1 MSKKSSY
8 NVSDIRGASKLTVQA
23 IVSII
28 DLVETVHSTV
38 SLTKSKTEDR
48 KGGLSGF
55 IYWIIRGIT
64 HLVGGGVDRTLAV
77 LEKNLITELY
87 LSKTG
92 KPDHNID
99 DTNRQIMLS
108 IVNGV
113 LGDYLVEKENPLA
126 ISMVLNQT
134 IKTNSDSSLLLIHG
148 LCMNSQQWKKNG
160 FDYGKQISTTLGF
173 NLFSLDYNSGKH
185 ISENGQEL
193 SEKLEELYL
202 KKELGSELHVLA
214 HSMGGLVIRSAV
226 YYGENSG
233 KSWVKILKK
242 VVFLGTPHH
251 GAPLEVG
258 GNWFESLLEISDYSK
273 PFARLG
279 KIRSS
284 GITDLR
290 YGNLTDED
298 WKFND
303 RFNRSHDPRLPI
315 PLSEN
320 IQWYAI
326 AGTVSA
332 ESELLNA
339 SFVGDGLVPVNS
351 ALGVSRFERHQL
363 EFPETH
369 TLVLKGVAHL
379 ALLGN
384 EKVYGQ
390 VLSWLKEA

>member
-1 MSKKSSY
+1 MAKKSSF

-38 SLTKSKTEDR
+38 SLTKSKKEDR

-55 IYWIIRGIT
+55 IYWVIRGIT
-64 HLVGGGVDRTLAV
+64 QLVGGGVDRTLSL
-77 LEKNLITELY
+77 LEKNLLTDLY
-87 LSKTG
+87 LSKTD
-92 KPDHNID
+92 KPEHKID
-99 DTNRQIMLS
+99 DTRRQIMLS

-113 LGDYLVEKENPLA
+113 LGDYLVQKENPLA
-126 ISMVLNQT
+126 ISMVLNQP

-148 LCMNSQQWKKNG
+148 LCMNSQQWEKKGLN
-160 FDYGKQISTTLGF
+160 YGKQLSATLGF

-193 SEKLEELYL
+193 SEKLEALYL
-202 KKELGSELHVLA
+202 TNELGSELHVLA

-226 YYGENSG
+226 YYAENSG
-233 KSWVKILKK
+233 KNWVKLVKK
-242 VVFLGTPHH
+242 IIFLGTPHH

-279 KIRSS
+279 QIRSS

-315 PLSEN
+315 PLSES

-332 ESELLNA
+332 ESELLNS
-339 SFVGDGLVPVNS
+339 SFVGDGLVPINS
-351 ALGVSRFERHQL
+351 ALGISRFERHQL
-363 EFPETH
+363 QFPESH

-384 EKVYGQ
+384 EQVYVQ
-390 VLSWLKEA
+390 VLSWMKEA